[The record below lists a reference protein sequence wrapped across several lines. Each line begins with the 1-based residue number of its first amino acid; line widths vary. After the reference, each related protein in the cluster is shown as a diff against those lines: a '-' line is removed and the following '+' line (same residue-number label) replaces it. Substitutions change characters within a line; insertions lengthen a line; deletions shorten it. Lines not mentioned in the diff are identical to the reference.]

1 MKKTEC
7 MLIGLLLFQHINS
20 ETKDLSEEKRFG
32 VLLFDEMSVRHDLV
46 FDRKSDEVIGFVN
59 PGRISLRR
67 YLYCIYHCTSCK
79 SISSDL

>member
-1 MKKTEC
+1 MEKTEF

-20 ETKDLSEEKRFG
+20 KTKDFLEEKRFG

-59 PGRISLRR
+59 PGSWNFVEKVFILYIPL
-67 YLYCIYHCTSCK
+67 YL
-79 SISSDL
+79 L

>member
-20 ETKDLSEEKRFG
+20 ETKDLPEEKRFG
-32 VLLFDEMSVRHDLV
+32 VLLFDKMSVRHDLV

-59 PGRISLRR
+59 PGSWNFVEKVFI
-67 YLYCIYHCTSCK
+67 LYIPLH
-79 SISSDL
+79 LL

>member
-20 ETKDLSEEKRFG
+20 EAKDLSEEKRFG

-59 PGRISLRR
+59 PGSWNFAEKVFI
-67 YLYCIYHCTSCK
+67 LYIPLH
-79 SISSDL
+79 LL